1 MQRLVICG
9 ASALEYWRCTR
20 GAMGPREDGELP
32 SRASRRA
39 GDVAYLGALD
49 VMEGLG
55 LSAPL
60 DVLVTEKGMRRTS
73 SAAHYHVC
81 KALPGEE
88 DLEQLDSDVYVC
100 KPGPALSQVSLTTGL
115 VELDLLVLEFM
126 GTYVLSL
133 GDERGFVSTK
143 EPLLEKDE
151 LLECLLRRKAQGSY
165 GVGKTIQALEHAAPL
180 SNSPME
186 SKLHAFFSLPRRAGG
201 LNLRGIE
208 LNSTVQLSGEAR
220 AIVGRSS
227 IRPDFLI
234 PEANMAGEYKS
245 KQFHPE
251 GTWTG
256 DDRRIDALEAMGL
269 HTFTLNNERVRS
281 LKEMTAIG
289 STIARRLRM
298 RKQPPSE
305 AELAERRKLH
315 AQLFLAAPS

>member
-100 KPGPALSQVSLTTGL
+100 KPGPALSQVSLTNGL

-165 GVGKTIQALEHAAPL
+165 GVGKTIQAL
-180 SNSPME
+180 
-186 SKLHAFFSLPRRAGG
+186 FSLPRRAGG
-201 LNLRGIE
+201 LDLRGIE